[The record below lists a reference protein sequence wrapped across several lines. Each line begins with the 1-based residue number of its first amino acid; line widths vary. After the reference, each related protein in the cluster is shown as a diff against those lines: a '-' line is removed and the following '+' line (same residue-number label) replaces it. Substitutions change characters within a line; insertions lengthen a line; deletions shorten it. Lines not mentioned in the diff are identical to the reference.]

1 MQLFNSPRLREYK
14 EGIENLNDILKD
26 KSKSF
31 IIHYSCESFITNHGK
46 TPRVTSICIRNLKTS
61 QVISYSIHLQA
72 QIKGLDFNN
81 LESHDYDCL
90 EKEMLNDFSAFTKKH
105 PTHKWIHWNMRNSNY
120 GFEAINNRIKIL
132 KGKPFDIHDD
142 LKYDFPRILGQL
154 YTYKYENDKPKGRLL
169 NLAERN
175 KIGIDSA
182 LTGLEEANAFD
193 NKQYL
198 KLHISTLRKV
208 DIIESIIHK
217 LEIKQ
222 LKVNASKK
230 DIYGLS
236 FSGILA
242 IIRETPLLLV
252 FSSILTFIT
261 GTITQPWVLKYFNA
275 FFE

>member
-1 MQLFNSPRLREYK
+1 MQIFNSPRLRERK
-14 EGIENLNDILKD
+14 EGIENLNEILKD

-46 TPRVTSICIRNLKTS
+46 TPRVTSICVRNLKTS
-61 QVISYSIHLQA
+61 QVVSYSIHLQA
-72 QIKGLDFNN
+72 QIKGLDFHN
-81 LESHDYDCL
+81 LESKDYDYL
-90 EKEMLNDFSAFTKKH
+90 EKEMLNDFSAFVKKH

-154 YTYKYENDKPKGRLL
+154 YTYKYETDRPKGRLL

-175 KIGIDSA
+175 RIGIDSA

-193 NKQYL
+193 DKQYL
-198 KLHISTLRKV
+198 KLHISTLKKV

-217 LEIKQ
+217 VETKQ
-222 LKVNASKK
+222 LKVNTSKK
-230 DIYGLS
+230 NIYGLS
-236 FSGILA
+236 LPGIVT
-242 IIRETPLLLV
+242 IIRETPLLLI

-261 GTITQPWVLKYFNA
+261 GTITQPWILKHFNF